1 MKVNDIKI
9 KGAKAE
15 GNYKLKGFEKD
26 DIYIG
31 KNHIQTSKNFIQS
44 KINKEI
50 SGVGMKVR
58 PSYLF
63 GPAKVTADAFKGFA
77 VEENIFNKQ
86 ISVMEA
92 VKATIENTKTTLKH
106 TISDIVLNPTHDKTR
121 NTEEK
126 DFNKGGER

>member
-1 MKVNDIKI
+1 MKVNNIKI
-9 KGAKAE
+9 KDARTE
-15 GNYKLKGFEKD
+15 GKYILKGFEKD
-26 DIYIG
+26 GIYVG
-31 KNHIQTSKNFIQS
+31 RNPIQMSKNFMQS
-44 KINKEI
+44 KSTKEI
-50 SGVGMKVR
+50 PGVGMQIR

-63 GPAKVTADAFKGFA
+63 GPAKVTADAFKSFA